1 MNLQYDLGDEKNV
14 PEILARVFNQDFKLT
29 SMGPE
34 RWPSHEYQQQ
44 VYDFALA
51 DLARRLNRIAHLKKE
66 ERESKDN
73 VARAQSLRAGCVLIH
88 NEKIRLNMA
97 KYKKKERHD

>member
-1 MNLQYDLGDEKNV
+1 MNLRYDLGDEKNV
-14 PEILARVFNQDFKLT
+14 PEILAKVFNQDFKLA
-29 SMGPE
+29 SMGVE
-34 RWPSHEYQQQ
+34 RWPSPKYQWQ

-51 DLARRLNRIAHLKKE
+51 DLARRLNRINNLDKE

-97 KYKKKERHD
+97 RYKKREKT

>member
-14 PEILARVFNQDFKLT
+14 PEILARVFNQDFKLA
-29 SMGPE
+29 SMG
-34 RWPSHEYQQQ
+34 Q